1 MTLVSGEDDR
11 GCRVSLESTRVWGG
25 EKQQTA
31 EDIWG
36 WSPRTREELQRLGE
50 GLQQDPHVSTGG
62 GRQILGL
69 WWSGEDAAKH
79 SRWRRKG

>member
-36 WSPRTREELQRLGE
+36 WSPRTTEELQRLG
-50 GLQQDPHVSTGG
+50 GGSTA
-62 GRQILGL
+62 R
-69 WWSGEDAAKH
+69 S
-79 SRWRRKG
+79 SRVHR